1 MNKVAVIGS
10 GPAGLSAALALRENG
25 RIPVI
30 FERRD
35 LPALKLLASG
45 GGRCNF
51 TNILDQEAFMSKFGR
66 NGRFMRDALRFAPR
80 EWLVSFL
87 ETHGVPV
94 QLTDGF
100 YYFPESGRARDI
112 LNAFLTASRA
122 VVKTS
127 SEVSEILTENGA
139 VSGIRV
145 NGIAVPFET
154 VILAAGGPAWRGLGS
169 ASGLKLAEMLGHTV
183 VKPLPAVAPLLIR
196 EDWVKSLAGVSL
208 ERARLFMKTGKH
220 RVLETVG
227 SLLFTHEGLSGFSAL
242 DLAGDA
248 AAVCAEN
255 GDSELFLC
263 VRPEWNREDWAL
275 ELERWRREDGWKLI
289 RSHLARHVVRSVAD
303 MICDLSEC
311 YEVKACNLPAVQR
324 DTLLDNL
331 TALPLTVYGA
341 GPMGKAMAMRG
352 GVSLKEIHPATLEG
366 RLVKGL
372 YFAGEILDL
381 AGPCG
386 GYNMQWAF
394 SSGRLAGSLRNL
406 HR

>member
-145 NGIAVPFET
+145 NGIAIPFET
-154 VILAAGGPAWRGLGS
+154 VILAAVRRGGGS
-169 ASGLKLAEMLGHTV
+169 A
-183 VKPLPAVAPLLIR
+183 APP
-196 EDWVKSLAGVSL
+196 D
-208 ERARLFMKTGKH
+208 
-220 RVLETVG
+220 
-227 SLLFTHEGLSGFSAL
+227 
-242 DLAGDA
+242 
-248 AAVCAEN
+248 
-255 GDSELFLC
+255 
-263 VRPEWNREDWAL
+263 
-275 ELERWRREDGWKLI
+275 
-289 RSHLARHVVRSVAD
+289 
-303 MICDLSEC
+303 
-311 YEVKACNLPAVQR
+311 
-324 DTLLDNL
+324 
-331 TALPLTVYGA
+331 
-341 GPMGKAMAMRG
+341 
-352 GVSLKEIHPATLEG
+352 
-366 RLVKGL
+366 
-372 YFAGEILDL
+372 
-381 AGPCG
+381 
-386 GYNMQWAF
+386 
-394 SSGRLAGSLRNL
+394 
-406 HR
+406 